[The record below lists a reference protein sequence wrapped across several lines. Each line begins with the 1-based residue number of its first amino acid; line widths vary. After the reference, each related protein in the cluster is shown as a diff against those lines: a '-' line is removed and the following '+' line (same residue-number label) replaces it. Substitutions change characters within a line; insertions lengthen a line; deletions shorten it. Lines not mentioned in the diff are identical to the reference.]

1 MHVATRHDTAH
12 SVLRFSFE
20 LVCSLS
26 QVAVH
31 MRQQFE
37 AHASSILHVA
47 PEHDELSTFRADADA
62 GDSGTASVP
71 ELASEPAAADQLS
84 SDWATKGW
92 LEHNIVGLSTER
104 ELSVMGKGLPMYRML
119 LAKFHPTKA

>member
-1 MHVATRHDTAH
+1 MLH
-12 SVLRFSFE
+12 RFSSE

-37 AHASSILHVA
+37 AHASSILRVA

-62 GDSGTASVP
+62 GDSGTASVAK
-71 ELASEPAAADQLS
+71 LVSKPAPGDQLS

-92 LEHNIVGLSTER
+92 LKHNIVGLPTER
-104 ELSVMGKGLPMYRML
+104 ELSVLGKGLPMYQML
-119 LAKFHPTKA
+119 LVK